1 MLVFV
6 LLPCTL
12 YAVAVRESRPTLARW
27 TALLTVVGIVV
38 NRLNVSVI
46 AFNWQL
52 PAEQR
57 YVPSWMEFWISAMLV
72 TTLILI
78 FRWIVLRMPVLREHP
93 DFRGAH

>member
-1 MLVFV
+1 MLGFV
-6 LLPCTL
+6 LLPCIL
-12 YAVAVRESRPTLARW
+12 YAVAVREKKPTMVRW
-27 TALLTVVGIVV
+27 TAFLTVFGIVL

-57 YVPSWMEFWISAMLV
+57 YVPSWMEFWISATLV

-78 FRWIVLRMPVLREHP
+78 FRWIVNRMPVLHEHP
-93 DFRGAH
+93 DFKGAH